1 MCEQKAP
8 AKTARR
14 TTESGVVYYDD
25 TPEGHAAQ
33 AEDEAKAAGGATGEG
48 AHPEP
53 GDPPAP
59 QDVPSTECKDYKDS
73 MWDTAC
79 SKYFKYSQMKM
90 KPETPTIACNWQHL
104 CQEILDKI
112 IDGGGPKFSINSA
125 YRSSAYNA
133 KIGGASKSDHL
144 TGSAADITAGSV
156 EANKALFKWIGQNL
170 NTKFSQI
177 IFEGN
182 WVHVAYNGASAAS
195 VAVLVTR
202 TGKPAYQNGGGRS
215 GNALP
220 PDLKWA

>member
-1 MCEQKAP
+1 MCDQKP
-8 AKTARR
+8 PTVEKRN
-14 TTESGVVYYDD
+14 TTESGVVWYDD

-33 AEDEAKAAGGATGEG
+33 AADEAAAVGPGSAEP

-53 GDPPAP
+53 ADPPEEQKP
-59 QDVPSTECKDYKDS
+59 PSEDCKDYTDS

-90 KPETPTIACNWQHL
+90 KPDTPTIACNWQHL

-112 IDGGGPKFSINSA
+112 IDGGQKFSINSA

-133 KIGGASKSDHL
+133 KIGGAKKSDHL
-144 TGSAADITAGSV
+144 TGCAADITAGSV
-156 EANKALFKWIGQNL
+156 EKNKALFKWIGKTGL
-170 NTKFSQI
+170 PFSQI

-182 WVHVAYNGASAAS
+182 WIHVAYNGASPAS

-202 TGKPAYQNGGGRS
+202 TGKAPYANGGGRS
-215 GNALP
+215 GSALP